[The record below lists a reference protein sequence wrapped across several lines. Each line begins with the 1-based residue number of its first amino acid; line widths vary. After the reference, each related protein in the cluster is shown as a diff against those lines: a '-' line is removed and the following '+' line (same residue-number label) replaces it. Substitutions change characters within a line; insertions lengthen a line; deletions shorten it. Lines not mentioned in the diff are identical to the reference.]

1 MVAKVVVAKVV
12 VVIRSWLRAQVAT
25 LEVAVI
31 PAAVATLEVVE
42 PTLEVELIRLRVL
55 AKVLE
60 ARVMAMDLDREL
72 AKA

>member
-1 MVAKVVVAKVV
+1 MAKA
-12 VVIRSWLRAQVAT
+12 VVIRSLLRAQV
-25 LEVAVI
+25 VAVI
-31 PAAVATLEVVE
+31 PAAVATLAEVVE
-42 PTLEVELIRLRVL
+42 PTLEVERTRLRVL

>member
-1 MVAKVVVAKVV
+1 M
-12 VVIRSWLRAQVAT
+12 
-25 LEVAVI
+25 AVI
-31 PAAVATLEVVE
+31 LAAVETLVVVE

>member
-1 MVAKVVVAKVV
+1 MVVTPVVAKVV
-12 VVIRSWLRAQVAT
+12 
-25 LEVAVI
+25 AVI
-31 PAAVATLEVVE
+31 LAAVATLAEVVE

>member
-1 MVAKVVVAKVV
+1 M
-12 VVIRSWLRAQVAT
+12 
-25 LEVAVI
+25 AVI
-31 PAAVATLEVVE
+31 LAAVETLVVE

-60 ARVMAMDLDREL
+60 VRVMAMDLDREL

>member
-1 MVAKVVVAKVV
+1 M
-12 VVIRSWLRAQVAT
+12 
-25 LEVAVI
+25 AVI
-31 PAAVATLEVVE
+31 PAAVETLAEVVE

>member
-1 MVAKVVVAKVV
+1 MVKAVVVT
-12 VVIRSWLRAQVAT
+12 RSWLRAQV
-25 LEVAVI
+25 
-31 PAAVATLEVVE
+31 VVE

-60 ARVMAMDLDREL
+60 VRVMAMDLDREL